1 MAMEGARCQA
11 TRGPL
16 SLGCWAEFEHYSKVD
31 LNLVFELLF
40 PHL

>member
-1 MAMEGARCQA
+1 MEGARCQA

-16 SLGCWAEFEHYSKVD
+16 SLGCWAEFEHYFKVD

-40 PHL
+40 LHL